1 MGNPN
6 PFYRF
11 KQGWNAGFYPD
22 NQIVSDLLNEVF
34 SAVIPV
40 QPSWVTPGVTTISQL
55 RTIVNNFIQPF
66 NAYPYYGNFSVNVD
80 LVDAF
85 PLYNYTISI
94 RDNGLYAVDNTQEIT
109 ISGTASNPGKVI
121 ATSALNAFVVGS
133 YAGAFDATLVTEEEK
148 AAEALNVVNL
158 NGSAVFPITY
168 SYNSTN
174 GVATSGLARAKN
186 LQLFEGQI
194 NRLPADDLPRLNKRT
209 FQLPQLNGDD
219 SYVISLMERIIQIS
233 LLGDAP
239 EIRIFAFLAEIPALL
254 SDSYAMTYQYPSP
267 ITNPRFQINF
277 IDSTRRKFILVGR
290 KDGNDWLW
298 QRFVSDDFA
307 NPALNFL
314 TTYTETTALP
324 YQPNQAGRWLYNSD
338 TYDYEFVEFTSG
350 CYESPEFYPMP
361 AKPGDQWQF
370 NVVDANL
377 TGIDEVSVGLFT
389 ESGDLV
395 QKIGDAVIAPAIM
408 EISAFWWTPGQI
420 PLAYSNF
427 WGVYDS
433 VQFNR
438 PEIKFQLVNCDNEL
452 IGSAIGVIPAG
463 TLINNNPSL
472 FISAF
477 DAIVWDDIVLDASV
491 VIVGSST
498 TFSFTLTS
506 QVQCNCGIQVV
517 MAEGDGDEFLFINP
531 ANLTTNYPLLTQHQ
545 ASVTI
550 PSKQGCYRMG
560 LYKLPGETPPESNTC
575 EVTYQKIFTSSATDD
590 FLGAIYALL
599 ETISPYVTFSL
610 NGQSY
615 TYNVPSVGD
624 YLEIGP
630 LLVAWA
636 NETIPGMVAVFD
648 PEFVVIGFEWTIDL
662 DCETEANFSVCSSYN
677 NGECIS
683 TEYPYF
689 ITESACCPCEPK
701 CQATFQNDI
710 AISGCEWVSDVL
722 GYTGD
727 YFGFFLT
734 DSASFP
740 YENKTCL
747 YKISVADLLAGEGDD
762 FCNFWTNLTNWLG
775 EIPEMSY
782 TLTWPDDDEC
792 ISAERCDYQFSFLFT
807 PYIPCNTNYKFTWG
821 VLDSSDDL
829 LELQFNYDPVSCECP
844 PPPPA
849 TGEQYELYSLSNII
863 NIDRADCFS
872 TILEFWADSNSIA
885 QGMEYY
891 NEWKQRVR
899 IGMNGGGEKPV
910 IEESLYRQSNGVHRR
925 PQNKQDLSLDLHTDF
940 FDLETQL
947 AMTDATRHPYLI
959 WEGKSIFVKGDIEVA
974 TTQDFTTQSSFE
986 TLSQMKFQALIQ
998 GFQPRNSSCLTC

>member
-11 KQGWNAGFYPD
+11 QTGWNAGFYPD
-22 NQIVSDLLNEVF
+22 NQIVSDLLNEVH
-34 SAVIPV
+34 SAITTALPTIAVI
-40 QPSWVTPGVTTISQL
+40 GTTTFSQL
-55 RTIVNNFIQPF
+55 RASVKGIVNGYNV
-66 NAYPYYGNFSVNVD
+66 YPYYGNFKVTATLTFVG
-80 LVDAF
+80 
-85 PLYNYTISI
+85 PGYTYII
-94 RDNGLYAVDNTQEIT
+94 TVRDESLYATDNSQEFTIT
-109 ISGTASNPGKVI
+109 GTTDGSQVLLTATLNPF
-121 ATSALNAFVVGS
+121 TP
-133 YAGAFDATLVTEEEK
+133 GAYTGTFDAPLIDTELK
-148 AAEALNVVNL
+148 VKEALNVVDM
-158 NGSAVFPITY
+158 NGSALFPITY
-168 SYNSTN
+168 KFDSSTDI
-174 GVATSGLARAKN
+174 ATSGLARGKN
-186 LQLFEGQI
+186 WKLDNGSVDRF
-194 NRLPADDLPRLNKRT
+194 PAPANPYENQRT

-219 SYVISLMERIIQIS
+219 SYILTIMERIIQAS
-233 LLGDAP
+233 LENTDYTTS
-239 EIRIFAFLAEIPALL
+239 IFP
-254 SDSYAMTYQYPSP
+254 TYNSFTLPDGWVGFV
-267 ITNPRFQINF
+267 TNPAYTTYERVQFDFVN
-277 IDSTRRKFILVGR
+277 STRRAFSLVGR
-290 KDGNDWLW
+290 KDGTWLW
-298 QRFVSDDFA
+298 QRFVSDNYPSGPYDFTA
-307 NPALNFL
+307 S
-314 TTYTETTALP
+314 YTETTALP
-324 YQPNQAGRWLYNSD
+324 YEPNQAGRWLYNSD

-350 CYESPEFYPMP
+350 CFVSSEFYPMP

-395 QKIGDAVIAPAIM
+395 QKIGEAVIAPATM
-408 EISAFWWTPGQI
+408 EISGFWWTPGQI

-433 VQFNR
+433 GQFAR

-463 TLINNNPSL
+463 ALTTNNPAL
-472 FISAF
+472 FINAF
-477 DAIVWDDIVLDASV
+477 DAIVWDEIVLDASV
-491 VIVGSST
+491 AIVGSST
-498 TFSFTLTS
+498 TFSFTLSS

-531 ANLTTNYPLLTQHQ
+531 ANLTTNYPLLTQHR

-560 LYKLPGETPPESNTC
+560 LYSLPAETPPSLNTC

-590 FLGAIYALL
+590 FLFAVSELASTLI
-599 ETISPYVTFSL
+599 PFVTFSL

-615 TYNVPSVGD
+615 TYTVPSVGN

-630 LLVAWA
+630 LLVSWA

-648 PEFVVIGFEWTIDL
+648 DNFVVIGFEWTIDIE
-662 DCETEANFSVCSSYN
+662 CETEATFSVCSSYD

-683 TEYPYF
+683 TDYPFF
-689 ITESACCPCEPK
+689 ITESACCPCDDK

-710 AISGCEWVSDVL
+710 AISGCPWIADVEA
-722 GYTGD
+722 YPDD

-734 DSASFP
+734 DSESFP

-762 FCNFWTNLTNWLG
+762 FCNFWANLTNWLG

-792 ISAERCDYQFSFLFT
+792 ISAEKCDYQFSFLFT
-807 PYIPCNTNYKFTWG
+807 PYIPCNTSYRFIWG

-829 LELQFNYDPVSCECP
+829 LELQFGYDPVSCECP
-844 PPPPA
+844 PPPPPVGDEYA
-849 TGEQYELYSLSNII
+849 LYSLSNII
-863 NIDRADCFS
+863 NIDKADCFS

-891 NEWKQRVR
+891 NDWKQRVR
-899 IGMNGGGEKPV
+899 IGLNGGGDKPI